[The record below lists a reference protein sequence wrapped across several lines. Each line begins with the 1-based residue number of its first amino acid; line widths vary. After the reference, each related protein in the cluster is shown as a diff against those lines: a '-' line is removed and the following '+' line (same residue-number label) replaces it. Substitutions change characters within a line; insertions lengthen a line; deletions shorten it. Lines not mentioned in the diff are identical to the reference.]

1 MASFQRLMDVLFH
14 NRRRQVELL
23 EDIDKKLARLL
34 RLIDLK
40 C

>member
-1 MASFQRLMDVLFH
+1 MASFQRFMNALFPH
-14 NRRRQVELL
+14 RRRQVELL
-23 EDIDKKLARLL
+23 EEIDKKLARLL